1 MKRVLILGA
10 TSNISR
16 YLIPKLLLQDVFLT
30 LFARHGRQRL
40 AELVNNPKV
49 HVMDGDWNNVADLK
63 WAVKN
68 REQDIVFMA
77 TSQFVQANK
86 NVIAVM
92 KANHVDRL
100 ITVSELG
107 IENEVGGDFGKWNRK
122 MMGSNQNVV
131 EAANVVKQ
139 SGINYTLLRL
149 AWLYDQD
156 GNEEYEFIP
165 SGHPFQDTQ
174 LTRQAAAK
182 CIADIIRNQNLAA
195 HQSIG
200 VAEPHTDWGK
210 PSFY

>member
-40 AELVNNPKV
+40 TELVSHSKV
-49 HVMDGDWNNVADLK
+49 HVMNGNWNNVNDLQH
-63 WAVKN
+63 AIKN
-68 REQDIVFMA
+68 QDIVFMA
-77 TSQFVQANK
+77 TSQFIQANK
-86 NVIAVM
+86 NVVAVM
-92 KANHVDRL
+92 KGNHVNRL

-107 IENEVGGDFGKWNRK
+107 IENEVTGEFGKWNTK
-122 MMGSNQNVV
+122 MMGNNQNLI
-131 EAANVVKQ
+131 EAANIIKQ
-139 SGINYTLLRL
+139 SGINYTLMRL

-156 GNEEYEFIP
+156 GNEEYETIP
-165 SGHPFQDTQ
+165 SGQTFQDTQ

-182 CIADIIRNQNLAA
+182 CIADIVSHPNQAA
-195 HQSIG
+195 YQSIG
-200 VAEPHTDWGK
+200 VAEPNTKWGK